1 MSEDTENRPTK
12 PGILRIENNTD
23 RHIILPPLRATDA
36 SGEEVDFPRG
46 VRLLP
51 GLNTVPR
58 LYMDVLVARET
69 KADTKGAPK
78 GAPKVR
84 YPGRVLL
91 AQLQEPVDIVT
102 INGRKRGPQITIYE
116 PDQVAD
122 REDGPVLPADLRA
135 YGQRAALELI
145 KAVSNVQRLRAWAG
159 NDNREVVQQ
168 AATAKLMQ
176 LGG

>member
-1 MSEDTENRPTK
+1 MSEDTDTK
-12 PGILRIENNTD
+12 PAKSGVKRIENNTD
-23 RHIILPPLRATDA
+23 RHIILPPVRAVDE

-51 GLNTVPR
+51 GLNTVPV
-58 LYMDVLVARET
+58 LYLDALAAKET
-69 KADTKGAPK
+69 KADMTRAPK

-84 YPGRVLL
+84 HPGRVLL
-91 AQLQEPVDIVT
+91 EQLQEPVDIVT

-145 KAVSNVQRLRAWAG
+145 KAVGNVQRLRAWAS
-159 NDNREVVQQ
+159 NDNREAVQQ